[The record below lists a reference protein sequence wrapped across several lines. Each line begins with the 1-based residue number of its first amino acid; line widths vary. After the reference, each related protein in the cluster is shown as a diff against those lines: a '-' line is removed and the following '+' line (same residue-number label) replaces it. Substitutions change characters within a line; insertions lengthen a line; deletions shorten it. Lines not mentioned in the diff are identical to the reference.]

1 MKRYTLFLLLLT
13 LALHGPF
20 LRAQN
25 DSTPRY
31 DQRWEIAPGL
41 FRVQQNGHF
50 GVANAN
56 DSLLIPCRFDQIMV
70 HGQLPYLKAIKG
82 QKMGLYNSEGRQ
94 LLAPEFDQIWAFDQD
109 RARVLKNGKMGMVNT
124 QGQLVIPPIY
134 EHLGMLKNGRTRA
147 WLDGQQVFLDPNGRL
162 AGTPLADAALSA
174 DSLAQN
180 QTEQSQKSDSLKSDE
195 GQGPALEIGP
205 ARVDLNCGECDKEKK
220 NKDRFSGNLSALN
233 LGINGYLNADN
244 KDLLPQGYDFME
256 TIPGK
261 SIEVGIYPWQQS
273 IPLLGKHAGLVTAAG
288 IKFNNYR
295 FDFDL
300 ITEVPEGPRVWFAD
314 VDENQR
320 ISKSKITTLQL
331 VVPLAFEIQLPDNKG
346 KNNFYLSAG
355 IEGGL
360 RLRSHTKLVLRE
372 DGSKDKKKRRDSFGM
387 PTFRYGYFAKA
398 GYDDFGIYASY
409 SPQSLFKE
417 DRGPE
422 LFPYTIGITFNFN

>member
-1 MKRYTLFLLLLT
+1 
-13 LALHGPF
+13 
-20 LRAQN
+20 
-25 DSTPRY
+25 
-31 DQRWEIAPGL
+31 
-41 FRVQQNGHF
+41 
-50 GVANAN
+50 
-56 DSLLIPCRFDQIMV
+56 
-70 HGQLPYLKAIKG
+70 
-82 QKMGLYNSEGRQ
+82 
-94 LLAPEFDQIWAFDQD
+94 
-109 RARVLKNGKMGMVNT
+109 MGMVNT
-124 QGQLVIPPIY
+124 RGQLVVPPIY
-134 EHLGMLKNGRTRA
+134 EHLGNFENGRARA

-162 AGTPLADAALSA
+162 AGTPLVDAALSA

-195 GQGPALEIGP
+195 GQGPAMEIGP
-205 ARVDLNCGECDKEKK
+205 ARVEHHKK
-220 NKDRFSGNLSALN
+220 KKSSFEGHLSGFY
-233 LGINGYLNADN
+233 LGINGYLDADN
-244 KDLLPQGYDFME
+244 KDRLPQDYAFME

-273 IPLLGKHAGLVTAAG
+273 IRLIGPHVGLVTAAG

-295 FDFDL
+295 FDFDR
-300 ITEVPEGPRVWFAD
+300 ITEVPEESRIWFPDILEDA
-314 VDENQR
+314 R
-320 ISKSKITTLQL
+320 ISKSKLTTLQL
-331 VVPLAFEIQLPDNKG
+331 TVPLAFEIQLPDSKG

>member
-56 DSLLIPCRFDQIMV
+56 DSLLIPCRFDQVMV

-94 LLAPEFDQIWAFDQD
+94 LLAPEYDQIWAFDQD

-124 QGQLVIPPIY
+124 RGQLVVPPIY
-134 EHLGMLKNGRTRA
+134 EHLGNFENGRARA

-195 GQGPALEIGP
+195 GQGPAMEIGP
-205 ARVDLNCGECDKEKK
+205 ARVEHHKK
-220 NKDRFSGNLSALN
+220 KKSSFEGHLSGFY
-233 LGINGYLNADN
+233 LGINGYLDADN
-244 KDLLPQGYDFME
+244 KDRLPQDYAFME

-273 IPLLGKHAGLVTAAG
+273 IRLIGPHVGLVTAAG

-295 FDFDL
+295 FDFDR
-300 ITEVPEGPRVWFAD
+300 ITEVPEESRIWFPDILEDA
-314 VDENQR
+314 R
-320 ISKSKITTLQL
+320 ISKSKLTTLQL
-331 VVPLAFEIQLPDNKG
+331 TVPLAFEIQLPDSKG